1 MKTRDAFA
9 FRNFDEQRILSR
21 KFFRGWRKGCH
32 VEDGLSDEE
41 ILARFS
47 TADDD
52 SIKITQEKISAL
64 EELMFRG
71 TKYQKRIL
79 RHGEKIAKYTQLLE
93 RKIATDPTVDI
104 NQMRARHKRARELS
118 MKYCGYMYQIGES
131 KMRRVG
137 ISTGD
142 VGGLVEKICK
152 IYAALDEKRRL
163 YYRKSFAARLK
174 QARKATGLTQKEF
187 AQKLHMSQ
195 PGYLQYE
202 TARRDPSIPTLIE
215 LAKSLN
221 TSVDWLLGL
230 VP

>member
-1 MKTRDAFA
+1 MKTRNAFA

-21 KFFRGWRKGCH
+21 PYFQKIRADCH

-41 ILARFS
+41 ILSRFS
-47 TADDD
+47 ATDDD
-52 SIKITQEKISAL
+52 SIKITHGKIVVIEDL
-64 EELMFRG
+64 LLRG
-71 TKYQKRIL
+71 TNYQKRIL
-79 RHGEKIAKYTQLLE
+79 RHGEKIAKYTRLLE
-93 RKIATDPTVDI
+93 QKIATDPTVDI

-118 MKYCGYMYQIGES
+118 MKYRGYMYQIGES

-174 QARKATGLTQKEF
+174 QARRAMGLTQGKF
-187 AQKLHMSQ
+187 AEKLHMSQ
-195 PGYLQYE
+195 PGYMQYE
-202 TARRDPSIPTLIE
+202 TARHDPSIPKLIE
-215 LAKSLN
+215 IAKFLN
-221 TSVDWLLGL
+221 CSTDWLLGL
-230 VP
+230 MP